1 MIRKLTM
8 WTVTALV
15 IVALSAPAL
24 FAAPLPDNCTRD
36 QGTVTCTTFEGPGKN
51 QAGVGSTST
60 AQGQGNAEN
69 TSPEPQDLTSGCS
82 SNPPKAQGAPNSC

>member
-8 WTVTALV
+8 WTIAALV
-15 IVALSAPAL
+15 VVALSAPAL
-24 FAAPLPDNCTRD
+24 FAAPLPDNCQRV

-60 AQGQGNAEN
+60 TQGQGNAEN
-69 TSPEPQDLTSGCS
+69 TSPEPQDLQSGCT